1 MPHVITAVAFSL
13 LLVLTA
19 PASGADDVNYLE
31 ISLLKYYSDAGD
43 RYGISFDAN
52 KDGYTSC
59 KLETPGDPSGSACSF
74 DVIRWD
80 LTLAQV
86 IAEIGSGSGADWTL
100 TWDEGL
106 PTETLATID
115 FGAVSGSDWLSLPT
129 INDPPDG
136 ASGVSAHPSID
147 WTWPAEPDL
156 DRVEVLMFGP
166 NEQER
171 DSDEFPPPPPE
182 PTSWTPL
189 PPLTPGPWQAVVL
202 NGNDIRDV
210 PVGIG
215 ISGDTW
221 VLENSEWLAATS
233 IDFSSFT
240 VALPVPA
247 LPGWPAY
254 AVLAGLLVLVGVRS
268 ARRSKKLR
276 SG

>member
-1 MPHVITAVAFSL
+1 MAHWITTAAFAPL
-13 LLVLTA
+13 LLLTV
-19 PASGADDVNYLE
+19 PAFGQDDVNYLE
-31 ISLLKYYSDAGD
+31 ISLLKYLADVGD

-59 KLETPGDPSGSACSF
+59 TLETPGDPSGSECSF

-80 LTLAQV
+80 LTYSQLT
-86 IAEIGSGSGADWTL
+86 AEIGSGSGADWTL

-115 FGAVSGSDWLSLPT
+115 FGSVPESDWLALPT
-129 INDPPDG
+129 ISNPPDG
-136 ASGVSAHPSID
+136 ASGVSPQTSID
-147 WTWPAEPDL
+147 WTWPAQPDL

-166 NEQER
+166 NGQER

-189 PPLTPGPWQAVVL
+189 SPLASGPWQAVVL

-210 PVGIG
+210 PIG
-215 ISGDTW
+215 ISISGDPW
-221 VLENSEWLAATS
+221 VLENSDWLSASS

-240 VALPVPA
+240 VAPPVPA

-254 AVLAGLLVLVGVRS
+254 AVLAGLLILVGVRS
-268 ARRSKKLR
+268 AYRPKKLR
-276 SG
+276 SR